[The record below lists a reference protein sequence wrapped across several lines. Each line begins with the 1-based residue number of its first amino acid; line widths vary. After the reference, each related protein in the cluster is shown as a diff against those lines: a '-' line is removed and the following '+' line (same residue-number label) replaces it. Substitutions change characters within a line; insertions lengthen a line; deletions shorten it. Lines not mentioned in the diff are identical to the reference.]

1 MNWRS
6 VVATCVIVLCASSAY
21 AQFDSAQISG
31 VVQDSSGAVL
41 PGVDVTLVN
50 VGTRNERQTVTN
62 EGGLYTFPNVP
73 VGEYRI
79 NAMLSGFK
87 PISRS
92 NVQVSAG
99 LNIRVDVSLEV
110 GALTETIQVE
120 AATTLV
126 DTSVIGRTVRAEQIA
141 ETPLSGRR
149 ASQVAQLAPGVVG
162 GSMGGSVPTGV
173 GTFATGVTS
182 INGGRADE
190 FMTTIDGAP
199 SIRVRAAG
207 GFMMGAQNFD
217 TVAEVQVLTT
227 NYQAEYGRSS
237 AGQLRLVTK
246 SGHRAFVA
254 TCSGVTR
261 TTRSTPI
268 RGRASAPASRSRR
281 TSTTRTALRSVVR
294 STSRARSMRAVSSCS
309 SSGARNGSAIAR
321 SRNRSR
327 LCRRQP
333 CGMATSAHC
342 SRARV
347 IRDPAD
353 RAAVSRE
360 RHPAQSD
367 QPAGAGAAECLSTT
381 DPGIPARRVQLDWQ
395 SVGLQQ
401 PAEGQH
407 QDRLG
412 ADVESP
418 RRRASYVGAQRL
430 ERSRANGRV
439 LDDLGL
445 PGPHAGGDA
454 DEHALVVA
462 DQRVL
467 VLLGLDE
474 PVEVLR
480 AAQL

>member
-31 VVQDSSGAVL
+31 VVQDSTGAVL

-62 EGGLYTFPNVP
+62 EAGLYTFPNVP

-87 PISRS
+87 PISKS

-162 GSMGGSVPTGV
+162 GNMGGSVPTGT

-207 GFMMGAQNFD
+207 GFTMGAQNFD

-237 AGQLRLVTK
+237 AGQLRMVTK
-246 SGHRAFVA
+246 SGTQSFRGNVFWSHQNDALDANTWTHKRDGLAKSPHKYNA
-254 TCSGVTR
+254 WGLHTR
-261 TTRSTPI
+261 RSDLH
-268 RGRASAPASRSRR
+268 S
-281 TSTTRTALRSVVR
+281 
-294 STSRARSMRAVSSCS
+294 
-309 SSGARNGSAIAR
+309 
-321 SRNRSR
+321 
-327 LCRRQP
+327 
-333 CGMATSAHC
+333 
-342 SRARV
+342 
-347 IRDPAD
+347 
-353 RAAVSRE
+353 
-360 RHPAQSD
+360 
-367 QPAGAGAAECLSTT
+367 
-381 DPGIPARRVQLDWQ
+381 RRVQ
-395 SVGLQQ
+395 
-401 PAEGQH
+401 
-407 QDRLG
+407 R
-412 ADVESP
+412 ESP
-418 RRRASYVGAQRL
+418 AAVLFLGPGVAARSYGRGTVGDRTDSGDAQR
-430 ERSRANGRV
+430 
-439 LDDLGL
+439 
-445 PGPHAGGDA
+445 
-454 DEHALVVA
+454 
-462 DQRVL
+462 
-467 VLLGLDE
+467 
-474 PVEVLR
+474 
-480 AAQL
+480 